1 MVKLTASLIQF
12 AINENMHMKKNVGNM
27 DKAIRIAAAVIA
39 AALYFTETV
48 GGLPGIILLAAAV
61 ILALTSVVGFCPMY
75 TVLGINTCPAR
86 KT

>member
-1 MVKLTASLIQF
+1 MVLLTASQIQF
-12 AINENMHMKKNVGNM
+12 TINENMHMKKNVGNM

-48 GGLPGIILLAAAV
+48 SGLPGIILLAAGV
-61 ILALTSVVGFCPMY
+61 IPALTSVVGFCPMY

>member
-1 MVKLTASLIQF
+1 
-12 AINENMHMKKNVGNM
+12 MKKNVGNM

-39 AALYFTETV
+39 AVLYFTETV
-48 GGLPGIILLAAAV
+48 SGLPGIILLAAGV